1 MQGPALLR
9 TFLVFFVGGLL
20 LTAVV
25 ISLFLIGDSV
35 WRDCLHDNP
44 ADACADALF
53 VAATSPIYGLVL
65 GMGLNFLPLLVA
77 AGLAVLGRAIFREVP
92 LWDVIAIPPARVL
105 AHSVQASPG
114 VDSAGARPLFGR
126 PLLFSALQTPV
137 LLICWWWDRRKNII
151 AVAPKQL

>member
-20 LTAVV
+20 LTAAV
-25 ISLFLIGDSV
+25 ITLFLIGDSV
-35 WRDCLHDNP
+35 WRDCLQDNP

-77 AGLAVLGRAIFREVP
+77 AGLAVPCPAIFPRTAPWDCVAVP
-92 LWDVIAIPPARVL
+92 
-105 AHSVQASPG
+105 
-114 VDSAGARPLFGR
+114 
-126 PLLFSALQTPV
+126 
-137 LLICWWWDRRKNII
+137 
-151 AVAPKQL
+151 